1 MIILVTQ
8 MEIVFV
14 IRMVIG
20 QCLGRTLFLGM
31 GMNEDDRGGNAEDHE
46 FSLFGVI
53 HLQPDIVLNVVQN
66 INNQC
71 IS

>member
-1 MIILVTQ
+1 MIMIKLVTQ

-31 GMNEDDRGGNAEDHE
+31 GMNEDD
-46 FSLFGVI
+46 
-53 HLQPDIVLNVVQN
+53 
-66 INNQC
+66 
-71 IS
+71 